1 MTMPGEPFVDFQ
13 INWRDRCPVR
23 EAFFLGYGNG
33 YVGYFPTIRA
43 ASLGGY
49 GAASATSWVEV
60 GAGERMVDHAV
71 ARVYEMLGRL
81 SDLPEDLKK

>member
-1 MTMPGEPFVDFQ
+1 MFSEPV
-13 INWRDRCPVR
+13 
-23 EAFFLGYGNG
+23 
-33 YVGYFPTIRA
+33 RA